1 MLFILGI
8 SAEDDKG
15 HATAAGG
22 APPRFYK

>member
-15 HATAAGG
+15 HAAAAGG
-22 APPRFYK
+22 APPRFYR